1 MYYQKFAKIVTISK
15 TYTTRLY
22 YKKENKIKNNKN
34 KSINT
39 EMDKHGVSNCFT
51 RSTNTTTGIFK
62 LYHVPEAL
70 EKNDNTNLIT
80 KEDISIRKEKKE
92 TNKKEL
98 FITRNLL
105 KLQRLKEEVRN
116 KDNLKESECK
126 MLVKDENAAELNNIS
141 EAFIVDNCY
150 YDKPNSDELYNS
162 KSCSQNN
169 TSAVKD
175 KNVEFN
181 LDPVKDKCAKIKNLE
196 GLDNN
201 HPNAQTWTF
210 T

>member
-1 MYYQKFAKIVTISK
+1 
-15 TYTTRLY
+15 
-22 YKKENKIKNNKN
+22 
-34 KSINT
+34 
-39 EMDKHGVSNCFT
+39 MDKHGVSNCFT

-80 KEDISIRKEKKE
+80 KEDISIRKEKKR
-92 TNKKEL
+92 NKQERTIHYQKFAEA
-98 FITRNLL
+98 TATGYV
-105 KLQRLKEEVRN
+105 KEEVRD

-169 TSAVKD
+169 TNAVKD

-181 LDPVKDKCAKIKNLE
+181 LDPVKDKCAKIKNLK

-201 HPNAQTWTF
+201 YPNAQTWTF